1 MFNNV
6 FFENRV
12 VYEIMWKNIVETCR
26 PQMTI
31 WRKRVTCWI
40 TKALRIC
47 NVYWFST
54 AKMVKRKRLNVTLY
68 IRRPSYYVFGT
79 NSDYYLI
86 I

>member
-1 MFNNV
+1 MRSSSGKCRENQDTHFMFNNV

-40 TKALRIC
+40 T
-47 NVYWFST
+47 
-54 AKMVKRKRLNVTLY
+54 
-68 IRRPSYYVFGT
+68 
-79 NSDYYLI
+79 
-86 I
+86 